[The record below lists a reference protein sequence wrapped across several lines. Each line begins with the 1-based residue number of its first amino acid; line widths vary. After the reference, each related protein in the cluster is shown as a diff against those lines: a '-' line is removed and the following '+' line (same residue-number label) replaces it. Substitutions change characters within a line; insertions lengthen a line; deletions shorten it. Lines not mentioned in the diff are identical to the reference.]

1 MKIIL
6 PLFIVLSLGMCL
18 FNLTQIDW
26 ENPLAGDS
34 SVAVI
39 GSMASASAFLLL
51 VILMLSKKI
60 AQKLKK

>member
-1 MKIIL
+1 
-6 PLFIVLSLGMCL
+6 MCL

>member
-1 MKIIL
+1 MKIVL

-18 FNLTQIDW
+18 FNLAQIDW

>member
-1 MKIIL
+1 MKIVL

-26 ENPLAGDS
+26 EKPLAGDS

-51 VILMLSKKI
+51 VILLLSKKI

>member
-1 MKIIL
+1 MKIVL

>member
-1 MKIIL
+1 MKIVL

-51 VILMLSKKI
+51 VILLLSKKI

>member
-6 PLFIVLSLGMCL
+6 PLFIVLSLGMCV

-26 ENPLAGDS
+26 GNPLAGDS

-39 GSMASASAFLLL
+39 GSMASASAVLLL

-60 AQKLKK
+60 AQKIKK

>member
-1 MKIIL
+1 MKIVL

-18 FNLTQIDW
+18 FNLTQIDL
-26 ENPLAGDS
+26 ENPLTGDS

>member
-1 MKIIL
+1 MKIVL

-18 FNLTQIDW
+18 FNLSQIDW

-51 VILMLSKKI
+51 VILLLSKKI

>member
-1 MKIIL
+1 MKIVL
-6 PLFIVLSLGMCL
+6 PLFIVLSFGMCV
-18 FNLTQIDW
+18 FNLSQINW
-26 ENPLAGDS
+26 GSPLAGDS

-51 VILMLSKKI
+51 VILMLSKRI

>member
-1 MKIIL
+1 MKIVL
-6 PLFIVLSLGMCL
+6 PLFIVISLGMCL

>member
-1 MKIIL
+1 MKIVL

-39 GSMASASAFLLL
+39 GSMASASAFLKRE
-51 VILMLSKKI
+51 IL
-60 AQKLKK
+60 

>member
-6 PLFIVLSLGMCL
+6 PLFIVLSLGMCV

-26 ENPLAGDS
+26 GDPLAGDS

-60 AQKLKK
+60 AQKIKK